1 MLLVVI
7 PLVVVAFSFI
17 AISML
22 STNKLINDD
31 NIRVSESVE
40 ETIKSVVEE
49 WRSSTQA
56 YAQITADDLTPDMI
70 AAIKDE
76 NTTGII
82 ALAKNAFEHTG
93 CDGMTFTDM
102 EGNAL
107 ARVTNPTKF
116 GDNIKS
122 SLAIADALEG
132 KSVAY
137 AYPTTNNG
145 FSITAGVPIKDGN
158 TQIGVLFLSK
168 RLDNTERLAQI
179 KEMSGG
185 DIVLYQYN
193 EPIMSTMD
201 GTGVEAIPPISEE
214 SWASLETG
222 TGFTELVRADGKET
236 VQRYVP
242 IHGKDDLVV
251 GAIRTI
257 GAPKNNNWVA
267 IMWLCVFMGALI
279 ILYPII
285 SLNIRR
291 FVMPIRRLSEQA
303 VQLASGDVTLDINR
317 NRKDEIGQLQQ
328 SMSLLCEAMRAQAD
342 VLGHIA
348 DGDLTLNYKPRSDAD
363 SVGNSL
369 NKLLERNNEALAGIS
384 AATTQVSSA
393 SAQLAN
399 DSQGLAQGASD
410 QDSAVR
416 SISQSISEL
425 SGKTEQNAVMAQEAN
440 VLSAQSQ
447 DMMGES
453 VKNMDELVEA
463 MKEISAAS
471 ENVSKV
477 IKVIE
482 DITFQTN
489 ILALNAAVEAARA
502 GVHGKGFA
510 VVAEEVRNLAGKSAE
525 AAGHTTSIIGG
536 SMTKVGLGVQ
546 IVEKASRSLTELSKN
561 ARQID
566 DILSSIVASSNEQS
580 GLIKNIEQSVQQVS
594 EVVRANTAT
603 ASESAARSEE
613 MSGQAAILSNLVG
626 RFNLNDT
633 MSRLPN
639 YLPSP

>member
-7 PLVVVAFSFI
+7 PLAVVAFSFI
-17 AISML
+17 AISMF
-22 STNKLINDD
+22 SANKLMND
-31 NIRVSESVE
+31 NSVRVSESVE
-40 ETIKSVVEE
+40 EMINNVIEE
-49 WRSSTQA
+49 WRSSTHA
-56 YAQITADDLTPDMI
+56 YAQIAADDLPRETLN
-70 AAIKDE
+70 AIRDKD
-76 NTTGII
+76 TDRII
-82 ALAKNAFEHTG
+82 SLAKSAFEHTG

-107 ARVTNPTKF
+107 ARVTNPAKF

-132 KSVAY
+132 NSVSY

-145 FSITAGVPIKDGN
+145 FSITAGVPIKDNGR
-158 TQIGVLFLSK
+158 QIGVLFLSK
-168 RLDNTERLAQI
+168 RLDNIERLEQI
-179 KEMSGG
+179 KDMSGG
-185 DIVLYQYN
+185 DIVLYQYSD
-193 EPIMSTMD
+193 PIMSTMNGAD
-201 GTGVEAIPPISEE
+201 VEAISPLSEE
-214 SWASLETG
+214 SWASLSAG
-222 TGFTELVRADGKET
+222 QGFTEFVRADGAET

-242 IHGKDDLVV
+242 IQGKDAVV

-257 GAPKNNNWVA
+257 SAPESKNWVA
-267 IMWLCVFMGALI
+267 IMWVCVFVVAFV

-285 SLNIRR
+285 SINIRR

-303 VQLASGDVTLDINR
+303 IQLASGDVTLDVQC
-317 NRKDEIGQLQQ
+317 NRKDEIGRLQQ
-328 SMSLLCEAMRAQAD
+328 SVSILCEAMRSQAD
-342 VLGHIA
+342 VLSHIA
-348 DGDLTLNYKPRSDAD
+348 DGDLTVSYEVRSDAD

-369 NKLLERNNEALAGIS
+369 NRLLDRNNEALSGI
-384 AATTQVSSA
+384 AAAATQVSAA
-393 SAQLAN
+393 STQLA
-399 DSQGLAQGASD
+399 DGSQELAQGASD

-416 SISQSISEL
+416 NISQSIGEI
-425 SGKTEQNAVMAQEAN
+425 SGKTDQNAVMAQEAN

-453 VKNMDELVEA
+453 VRNMDDLVDA
-463 MKEISAAS
+463 MKEISTAS

-525 AAGHTTSIIGG
+525 AAGHTTGIIEGNM
-536 SMTKVGLGVQ
+536 SKVSLGVQ
-546 IVEKASRSLTELSKN
+546 IVEKANRSLTELSKN

-566 DILSSIVASSNEQS
+566 EILSSIVTSSNDQS
-580 GLIKNIEQSVQQVS
+580 TLIKHIEQSVLQVS
-594 EVVRANTAT
+594 EVVRANTQT

-626 RFNLNDT
+626 RFNLNDDGPH
-633 MSRLPN
+633 SSN
-639 YLPSP
+639 YLLK